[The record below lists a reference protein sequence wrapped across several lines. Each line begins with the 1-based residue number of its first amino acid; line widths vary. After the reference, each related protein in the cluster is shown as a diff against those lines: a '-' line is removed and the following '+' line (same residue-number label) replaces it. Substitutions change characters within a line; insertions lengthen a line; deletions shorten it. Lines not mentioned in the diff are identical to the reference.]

1 MIKDAICEIGMNS
14 AVRDLGI
21 DQLIQGTGN
30 SVLSDTMSE
39 MDPEELRKEN
49 QKLKN
54 ARLCQVCKD
63 KDASELFL
71 PCVHLKL
78 FTLFTGVN

>member
-1 MIKDAICEIGMNS
+1 MIKDALCEIGMNS
-14 AVRDLGI
+14 AVRDLRI

-54 ARLCQVCKD
+54 ARLYQVCKD
-63 KDASELFL
+63 KDANQLFL
-71 PCVHLKL
+71 PCAHLSSV
-78 FTLFTGVN
+78 FTGVN